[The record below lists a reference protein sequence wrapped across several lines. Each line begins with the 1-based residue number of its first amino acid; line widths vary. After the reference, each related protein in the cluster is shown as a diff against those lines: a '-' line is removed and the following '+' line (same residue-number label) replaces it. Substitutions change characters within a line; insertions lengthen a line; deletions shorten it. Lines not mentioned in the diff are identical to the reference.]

1 VDASFTSLKQHEG
14 GIHVVSEVVQR
25 TVALR
30 EGHAF
35 GQSLVETMPE

>member
-1 VDASFTSLKQHEG
+1 MSLEQHEG
-14 GIHVVSEVVQR
+14 GIHVVSQVAQR

-35 GQSLVETMPE
+35 GQSLMETMPK

>member
-1 VDASFTSLKQHEG
+1 MPRSRLKQHEG
-14 GIHVVSEVVQR
+14 GIHVVSQVAQR